1 MFSTSQIYDYI
12 MTSNKLAAIPVI
24 LFLIIGFDYAF
35 AWTEYQPVIFVG
47 NMSEIYSKM
56 PVFHG
61 YTQEFLS
68 SQTAKQACQ
77 GASQDGVTL
86 DYCK

>member
-1 MFSTSQIYDYI
+1 MTNKKYI
-12 MTSNKLAAIPVI
+12 ITFAA
-24 LFLIIGFDYAF
+24 FLIFGLDQAF

-68 SQTAKQACQ
+68 SPIIKQVCID
-77 GASQDGVTL
+77 ASHDGVTL
-86 DYCK
+86 SYCK

>member
-1 MFSTSQIYDYI
+1 MFSTNSIYNYGIMNKKYI
-12 MTSNKLAAIPVI
+12 ITFATL
-24 LFLIIGFDYAF
+24 LIFGLGQAF

-61 YTQEFLS
+61 YTQEFLAS
-68 SQTAKQACQ
+68 PVIKQVCVDAN
-77 GASQDGVTL
+77 QDGVTL

>member
-1 MFSTSQIYDYI
+1 M
-12 MTSNKLAAIPVI
+12 
-24 LFLIIGFDYAF
+24 IGLDHVF

-47 NMSEIYSKM
+47 NMSDIYSKM

-68 SQTAKQACQ
+68 SQTVKQVCQ
-77 GASQDGVTL
+77 DASQDGVTL
-86 DYCK
+86 NYCK

>member
-1 MFSTSQIYDYI
+1 MFSTNLIYNHDI
-12 MTSNKLAAIPVI
+12 MNKKHIIAFIAL
-24 LFLIIGFDYAF
+24 LIFGSGQAF

-61 YTQEFLS
+61 YTQEFLAS
-68 SQTAKQACQ
+68 PVIKQVCID
-77 GASQDGVTL
+77 ASQDGVTL